1 MEKQIIKGGYMKQ
14 YILVIDE
21 GTTGVRAI
29 LFDPKFQIV
38 GNHYEKLAVDYMDG
52 GIVEECPN
60 EIYEKSVICC
70 RKAVEEA
77 GVSPS
82 DILCVG
88 ITCQRATWTLWER
101 DTGKAVR
108 KMVVWQD
115 NRSKDRV
122 DLVKKDPRFQELCPE
137 WEMAVT
143 PLTLPVAVP
152 GILEKEPELERRFK
166 AGELYFGT
174 VDTWL
179 VYKLT
184 GGKVFAGDPSNASVM
199 VGMASGK
206 ETRWP
211 EALIRDYLGYP
222 MDAFCEIKGCADD
235 YGLMDKE
242 ILGVEIPITGIIADQ
257 QASLFSQGC
266 HERNTGRVTNGTGSF
281 FMVNLGNELPA
292 EQNGSI
298 KPKIAWK
305 LGDEVNYSVESSCF
319 TTGAVLEWMKN
330 NLGLLDDI
338 TKIDDISNSVPDCGG
353 VYFVPALTG
362 LTAPVTDYRA
372 RAAYMGIS
380 GNAKREHFI
389 RATLESVSYAV
400 CASFERLQEIFGL
413 SMEEVK
419 ISGGVSR
426 SDLVG
431 QMMANLLD
439 MKVERP
445 ASVEASA
452 LGAAEMAAI
461 YMGVITKAD
470 VKNMVEAKK
479 VFVPDENAAVY
490 KAHYK
495 TWKKAV
501 DRSLNWLE

>member
-1 MEKQIIKGGYMKQ
+1 M
-14 YILVIDE
+14 
-21 GTTGVRAI
+21 
-29 LFDPKFQIV
+29 
-38 GNHYEKLAVDYMDG
+38 
-52 GIVEECPN
+52 
-60 EIYEKSVICC
+60 
-70 RKAVEEA
+70 
-77 GVSPS
+77 
-82 DILCVG
+82 
-88 ITCQRATWTLWER
+88 
-101 DTGKAVR
+101 
-108 KMVVWQD
+108 
-115 NRSKDRV
+115 
-122 DLVKKDPRFQELCPE
+122 
-137 WEMAVT
+137 
-143 PLTLPVAVP
+143 
-152 GILEKEPELERRFK
+152 
-166 AGELYFGT
+166 
-174 VDTWL
+174 
-179 VYKLT
+179 
-184 GGKVFAGDPSNASVM
+184 
-199 VGMASGK
+199 
-206 ETRWP
+206 
-211 EALIRDYLGYP
+211 
-222 MDAFCEIKGCADD
+222 
-235 YGLMDKE
+235 
-242 ILGVEIPITGIIADQ
+242 
-257 QASLFSQGC
+257 
-266 HERNTGRVTNGTGSF
+266 
-281 FMVNLGNELPA
+281 
-292 EQNGSI
+292 
-298 KPKIAWK
+298 
-305 LGDEVNYSVESSCF
+305 
-319 TTGAVLEWMKN
+319 
-330 NLGLLDDI
+330 DDI

-400 CASFERLQEIFGL
+400 CASFECLQEIFGL